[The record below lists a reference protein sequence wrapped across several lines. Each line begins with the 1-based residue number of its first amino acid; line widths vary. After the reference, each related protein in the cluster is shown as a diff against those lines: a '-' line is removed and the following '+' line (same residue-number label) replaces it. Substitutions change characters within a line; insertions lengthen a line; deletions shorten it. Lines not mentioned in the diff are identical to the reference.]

1 MSQFNV
7 EYGDVNEPELEEL
20 TTLVGRSTVSRE
32 IQGTTVMLN
41 RYLKDV
47 SYDIVNGLFT
57 TTNDQNK
64 T

>member
-1 MSQFNV
+1 V
-7 EYGDVNEPELEEL
+7 EYGDVNGPELEEL
-20 TTLVGRSTVSRE
+20 TILVGRSIVSRE

-47 SYDIVNGLFT
+47 SYDIVNGLLT